1 MSDIEDRRFE
11 EKERRRGEILDAAEK
26 VFEVVGFEQATM
38 EQVARKARLSR
49 ALVYVYFKD
58 KSDLHLAIAGR
69 AHLALGDRFAEAV
82 LRHKKGLDQIEAI
95 GRAYLAFSQEFPVYF
110 EALAS
115 FEAQE
120 ADTTEGNVNLEACF
134 ESSDRIFRIMGE
146 AFAAGISDGSIRHDA
161 GDPMLNCTTLWA
173 FMHGVIQLTAT
184 KAEILAHD
192 GVNAQALT
200 RHALAFA
207 RRSLAGPKA

>member
-26 VFEVVGFEQATM
+26 VFEVVGFVQATM

-146 AFAAGISDGSIRHDA
+146 AFAAGISDGS
-161 GDPMLNCTTLWA
+161 MLNCTTLWA
-173 FMHGVIQLTAT
+173 FMHGVTQLTAT